1 MTAKFNG
8 SGNRLF
14 SVNYNARRMVTS
26 MTVGNQPG
34 YTTSFSYDAN
44 GYRIKKSNSSG
55 AKIYLL
61 EGEHIESVYDR
72 DYNLQAN
79 YLRGAVVDEIINGF
93 ERNDDTG
100 KMENRTFH
108 HDQVNSV
115 VAVSDHNG
123 KAVQEHSYG
132 PFGETFDSSGTSQ
145 NTMKYTGREQ
155 DDETG
160 LYYYRARYYDPELG
174 RFISEDP
181 IGFKGGINFYAYVGN
196 NPLIGNDPSGLVVKY
211 VTDTLGGGIEMLL
224 SSLRRKGVNRAWKQE
239 QDMVNLQGYG
249 TKDWTPAQMDE
260 LLSNGKVSGFDGHH
274 INSVQD
280 NPLLAGCPDNI
291 CFMTRDEHFSA
302 HDFNWQNPTSGPL
315 LDRTGGGFQLFDG
328 GSWGAAAIVGLEYTG
343 EVLDF
348 IGELDPFE
356 RALYIPSVG
365 GCIDGICSDTI
376 YDNTFTEGA
385 SGGFLLYPN
394 KLNLNSVRSVY
405 SK

>member
-14 SVNYNARRMVTS
+14 SVNYNARRMATS

-44 GYRIKKSNSSG
+44 GYRIKKANRG
-55 AKIYLL
+55 GTKIYLL

-196 NPLIGNDPSGLVVKY
+196 NPLNYRDPTGHYALADDAAAVAIGALVG
-211 VTDTLGGGIEMLL
+211 VT
-224 SSLRRKGVNRAWKQE
+224 GVALH
-239 QDMVNLQGYG
+239 DLFV
-249 TKDWTPAQMDE
+249 
-260 LLSNGKVSGFDGHH
+260 GKVS
-274 INSVQD
+274 
-280 NPLLAGCPDNI
+280 
-291 CFMTRDEHFSA
+291 
-302 HDFNWQNPTSGPL
+302 
-315 LDRTGGGFQLFDG
+315 
-328 GSWGAAAIVGLEYTG
+328 SWGAYTG
-343 EVLDF
+343 AAA
-348 IGELDPFE
+348 GG
-356 RALYIPSVG
+356 AVG
-365 GCIDGICSDTI
+365 GLAVLYAPVILPTAGTYSLLAASGATSSLVGGTTKQGVDMLTDEQTTDFQYDTLAYDVLFGTVTNLLPGVDVTMVKGVKVMGTTATTEAINNVGTNTLNNLASDGIGAAYENI
-376 YDNTFTEGA
+376 DNSGA
-385 SGGFLLYPN
+385 SGGFLIYPN
-394 KLNLNSVRSVY
+394 KVNGNMTKQVY
-405 SK
+405 AK

>member
-132 PFGETFDSSGTSQ
+132 PFGETFDSSGSSQ

-196 NPLIGNDPSGLVVKY
+196 NPLIYNDPSGNNKQLQGSASFTLFWKLSRNSGYIGDVKFRGTPVGLGFGFSPGISLGDSIWDTQVYLDLRVSAFFDGTGAY
-211 VTDTLGGGIEMLL
+211 VGVGGGGDITHSDGNLTVGAEEYESKRVEINAGLIESAGISAETDGDNNIIAGGGGKYGSGVGLMVGMGATKGVRYSTPTLGDSI
-224 SSLRRKGVNRAWKQE
+224 
-239 QDMVNLQGYG
+239 
-249 TKDWTPAQMDE
+249 DW
-260 LLSNGKVSGFDGHH
+260 V
-274 INSVQD
+274 
-280 NPLLAGCPDNI
+280 
-291 CFMTRDEHFSA
+291 RDT
-302 HDFNWQNPTSGPL
+302 W
-315 LDRTGGGFQLFDG
+315 DREF
-328 GSWGAAAIVGLEYTG
+328 GAVDA
-343 EVLDF
+343 
-348 IGELDPFE
+348 
-356 RALYIPSVG
+356 S
-365 GCIDGICSDTI
+365 
-376 YDNTFTEGA
+376 GA
-385 SGGFLLYPN
+385 SGGFVLYPS
-394 KLNLNSVRSVY
+394 KINSNFNTHVY